1 MTEVGEARATRLRDY
16 ADGAPLTLDE
26 IVRAGLCIGCGLC
39 VAIAPKASVA
49 MVMTAEGRERPVARQ
64 PLGTEILLEINAVC
78 PGTRVEGPDPA
89 WALPSTVRDV
99 VWGAVERVVIG
110 HATDSDVRF
119 KGSSGGVLTALGQF
133 LLDSGRVQHI
143 LHAGPSQSQPLRSE
157 PRLSDDG
164 NAVLAGAGSRYGPVA
179 ILSGL
184 SEILERGE
192 SFALIGKPCDVTA
205 MRALARRDS
214 RVAKLMRHA
223 LAFVCGGA
231 SDLSKSWQLLERF
244 GLAEDEVA
252 LMRYRGHGN
261 PGMNRIE
268 SRDGRV
274 FELSYRQMWEDE
286 SRWMMQPRCRI
297 CPDAIGQS
305 ADIVASDAWLNGGP
319 AVDDEG
325 LNGIFVRTHAG
336 HDLFDA
342 AVAAGV
348 LTIRRE
354 SSVAEFDVLQ
364 SHQTRKRRDVWARL
378 VGIRSTGRP
387 VPHVTGLALEACAR
401 SNGLAENLA
410 EARGARDRARS
421 GRLSEPA
428 PMEIAP

>member
-1 MTEVGEARATRLRDY
+1 M
-16 ADGAPLTLDE
+16 
-26 IVRAGLCIGCGLC
+26 
-39 VAIAPKASVA
+39 
-49 MVMTAEGRERPVARQ
+49 
-64 PLGTEILLEINAVC
+64 
-78 PGTRVEGPDPA
+78 
-89 WALPSTVRDV
+89 
-99 VWGAVERVVIG
+99 
-110 HATDSDVRF
+110 
-119 KGSSGGVLTALGQF
+119 LTALGQF

-164 NAVLAGAGSRYGPVA
+164 NAVLDGAGSRYGPVA

-205 MRALARRDS
+205 MRALARRDP

-244 GLAEDEVA
+244 GLTEDEVA

-268 SRDGRV
+268 TRDGRV

-286 SRWMMQPRCRI
+286 DRWMTQPRCRI

-325 LNGIFVRTHAG
+325 LNGIFVRTSAG
-336 HDLFDA
+336 QDLFDA

-354 SSVAEFDVLQ
+354 SSLAEFSVLQ
-364 SHQTRKRRDVWARL
+364 SHQYKRYL
-378 VGIRSTGRP
+378 
-387 VPHVTGLALEACAR
+387 
-401 SNGLAENLA
+401 
-410 EARGARDRARS
+410 
-421 GRLSEPA
+421 
-428 PMEIAP
+428 

>member
-1 MTEVGEARATRLRDY
+1 MTAPGERRALGAI

-39 VAIAPKASVA
+39 VAVAPKASVT
-49 MVMTAEGRERPVARQ
+49 MVMTPEGRERPVARQ
-64 PLGTEILLEINAVC
+64 PLGEDILIDINAVC
-78 PGTRVEGPDPA
+78 PGTQVDGPDPD
-89 WALPSTVRDV
+89 WASPAAVRDD
-99 VWGAVERVVIG
+99 VWGSVERVVIG
-110 HATDSDVRF
+110 HATDPDVRF

-133 LLDSGRVQHI
+133 LLGSGRVQHI

-205 MRALARRDS
+205 MRALARRNS
-214 RVAKLMRHA
+214 HVAKLMRHA

-244 GLAEDEVA
+244 GLTEDEVA
-252 LMRYRGHGN
+252 LMRYRGNGN

-268 SRDGRV
+268 TRDGRV

-286 SRWMMQPRCRI
+286 SRWMTQPRCRI

-325 LNGIFVRTHAG
+325 LNGIFVRTSAG
-336 HDLFDA
+336 QDLFDA

-354 SSVAEFDVLQ
+354 LSLAEFSVLQ
-364 SHQTRKRRDVWARL
+364 SHQTRKRRAVWARL

-387 VPHVTGLALEACAR
+387 VPRVAGLALEACAR
-401 SNGLAENLA
+401 GNDLAENLA

-421 GRLSEPA
+421 GRLTEPA
-428 PMEIAP
+428 PTEIAP